1 MMNALF
7 GGLFSILGRLIRGG
21 CFVADTPVTVSE
33 WPSLVELRNSNSSTR
48 SWSGESGRSGTLVQ
62 RKVAIES
69 LSIGSRVPTKN
80 PNRWEVAPQAEPDPA
95 TWAKLSITVERS
107 DGGVIDAELIRPR
120 SWMEAYDLRAG
131 RTMRLNL
138 PELEVSGVATITAI
152 SACPPIATGEGSVIT
167 ARFMT
172 RQVDEV
178 TSVEILGA
186 DGATETITGTSI
198 HPVWSVD
205 RQVWVPLAELS
216 EGETLQGSVG
226 PAIVLSVSL
235 SRVSQP
241 VYNVEV
247 HNEHVYQVGEIG
259 VLVHNSCFDDAPSVN
274 GPGVVTLRNRGAFQG
289 MNLTGE
295 TRSGLN
301 RASAEWRELYGPA
314 AMRRHHLAPQEMTR
328 NRGFMDRMN
337 ALGYTDEEAIAFV
350 NRQISDLPNVQHM
363 QIHAEGWNP
372 IWREWLRRNPNFDV
386 SDIRAQVQ
394 SMMREFELPRSS
406 LGGPQHGR

>member
-1 MMNALF
+1 MNALF

-21 CFVADTPVTVSE
+21 CFVGATPVTVSE

-247 HNEHVYQVGEIG
+247 HNEHVYQVGELG
-259 VLVHNSCFDDAPSVN
+259 VLVHNATPARCAMI
-274 GPGVVTLRNRGAFQG
+274 AEY
-289 MNLTGE
+289 GE
-295 TRSGLN
+295 
-301 RASAEWRELYGPA
+301 E
-314 AMRRHHLAPQEMTR
+314 AMRGWQAAHIIPKNGWGWAPKELMLIIDRVKNEGLIDNVANLFASTPGHAGTHTKPFVDDLIDVMIDRHSTESM
-328 NRGFMDRMN
+328 
-337 ALGYTDEEAIAFV
+337 I
-350 NRQISDLPNVQHM
+350 
-363 QIHAEGWNP
+363 EGINLL
-372 IWREWLRRNPNFDV
+372 WRR
-386 SDIRAQVQ
+386 IKA
-394 SMMREFELPRSS
+394 
-406 LGGPQHGR
+406 GKY